1 MDGPSLHEV
10 KHAFESNG
18 LSISDWAAEHGFRR
32 ESVYALL
39 AGRSRGR
46 RGEAHRIAVALGLKR
61 PVTPPAVL
69 APAGKDDSSESES
82 PEGDRL

>member
-1 MDGPSLHEV
+1 MDGARIHEV

-69 APAGKDDSSESES
+69 APTGNDDCPKSEG
-82 PEGDRL
+82 PEGDPM